1 MPMEGFLLPR
11 TKCSGSFIAPE
22 EGLAHLTGWGD
33 LFQLAAPG
41 DLPKRLNRRSAM
53 AVKYKIGNMEVLG
66 PPYTKA
72 EEANFYRRQGVATMF
87 TPKATKAPRSEMPP
101 VPDRPQRRQGKQR
114 TPRHPRHSPS
124 KREKT
129 P

>member
-11 TKCSGSFIAPE
+11 MACSGSFIALE
-22 EGLAHLTGWGD
+22 QKLAHLTGWGD

-53 AVKYKIGNMEVLG
+53 VVKYMIGGMEVLG

-72 EEANFYRRQGVATMF
+72 EEDNFYGRQGVATMF
-87 TPKATKAPRSEMPP
+87 TPKATKAPQSEMPP
-101 VPDRPQRRQGKQR
+101 VPDRPQGKRRV
-114 TPRHPRHSPS
+114 PRHPRLKS
-124 KREKT
+124 
-129 P
+129 